1 MQRGVITAVCLLFAD
16 DSHKTVKEA
25 GAIGSSPKFPIRFK
39 VWNQSKGVVATV
51 KKACKTV

>member
-25 GAIGSSPKFPIRFK
+25 AAIGSSPKFPIRFK